1 MRLGSF
7 VNIKIPPEYRDQF
20 MDADRMFQ
28 YQPVFDP
35 ISRRVIPL
43 NDMSDSNLPV
53 LVSKLTCDQAYQLA
67 LGNIDPISLEVVD
80 SWDPDIQLVR
90 MY

>member
-1 MRLGSF
+1 
-7 VNIKIPPEYRDQF
+7 VNIKVPPEYRDQF

-35 ISRRVIPL
+35 LSRQIIPL
-43 NDMSDSNLPV
+43 NDISDSNIPV
-53 LVSKLTCDQAYQLA
+53 LVSNLTSDQAYQLA

-80 SWDPDIQLVR
+80 NWDPDIKLVR
-90 MY
+90 MYLYL